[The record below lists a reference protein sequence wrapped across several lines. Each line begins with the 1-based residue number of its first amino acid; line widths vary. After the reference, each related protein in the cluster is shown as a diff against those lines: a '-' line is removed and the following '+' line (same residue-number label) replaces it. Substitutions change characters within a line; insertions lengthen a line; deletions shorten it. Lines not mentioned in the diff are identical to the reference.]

1 MFDPNFLV
9 LNSYLEHKT
18 SLYGSRSV
26 MIHIHLR
33 LLPGEQLLLEV
44 TSKVSQ
50 IQLNGCSLLLSNKS
64 IYCFIEFLL
73 ILYHIETKKNKH
85 LANLK
90 VNTIKSLRNRDS
102 CPYTIQNKPWRVAET
117 HCSLEKKKKAMLLYI
132 KKKTLSCGKVKLME
146 RDQT

>member
-26 MIHIHLR
+26 VIHICLR

-50 IQLNGCSLLLSNKS
+50 IQLNGYSLLLSNKS

-73 ILYHIETKKNKH
+73 ILYHIETK
-85 LANLK
+85 
-90 VNTIKSLRNRDS
+90 IK
-102 CPYTIQNKPWRVAET
+102 Q
-117 HCSLEKKKKAMLLYI
+117 
-132 KKKTLSCGKVKLME
+132 TLSKFKSE
-146 RDQT
+146 YHKESEK